1 MIFVFKTFVIL
12 AVNTI
17 DYFIVK
23 QQVTLLNFFWI
34 YLIGFIYC
42 NLITK
47 VHSWFWWVK
56 LTYLLTQT
64 VSLLGET
71 STTMLIWN
79 SNRNK
84 VMCICVEDWN
94 FAGLER
100 THLFYPLY
108 NCRIGL
114 VSRISRSFI
123 LFFFSNL
130 GTIQIDLNTTSQI
143 IVSCWQIAQRL
154 LSEIL
159 QSSLC
164 TLLVTPDP
172 LPLFPL

>member
-64 VSLLGET
+64 VSLFGET

-84 VMCICVEDWN
+84 VMYICIEDWN

-100 THLFYPLY
+100 THSFYPLY
-108 NCRIGL
+108 NGRIGL
-114 VSRISRSFI
+114 VSRISRSF
-123 LFFFSNL
+123 
-130 GTIQIDLNTTSQI
+130 TIQIDLNTTSQI

-154 LSEIL
+154 LSEIS